1 MCFGRHLKNGHHSHN
16 FFLILP
22 NFKHKLEIPNIM
34 LVCKFEIN
42 WSTNKNLRA
51 LTLNKG
57 RSLKAAAESY
67 QITVHCNDGTNT
79 TLASFT
85 LNVRRNETEIGQTQ
99 SKTFK

>member
-1 MCFGRHLKNGHHSHN
+1 MY
-16 FFLILP
+16 
-22 NFKHKLEIPNIM
+22 
-34 LVCKFEIN
+34 
-42 WSTNKNLRA
+42 
-51 LTLNKG
+51 LNKG
-57 RSLKAAAESY
+57 RSLKAAADSY